1 MVELDQFIRDVQL
14 RIERLLDEMLCDT
27 HITSAPL
34 LNATRYSV
42 LEGGKRLRP
51 MLAYATAITLG
62 KSMTCADAPACA
74 LELIHVYSLIHDDLP
89 AMDDDDLRRGKPTCH
104 KAFNEA
110 TAILAG
116 DALQT
121 LAFQTLALSPKLT
134 VSDTTRIQMIACLSD
149 TAGGAGMVAGQAM
162 DLSAVGKKINVEQL
176 ENMHRHKTGAIIRAA
191 VRLGALSTES
201 ANAQQLTALDTYA
214 QCIGLAFQVQ
224 DDILDIESSTQTLGK
239 TQGADAARNKP
250 TYPSLL
256 GMERAKQKRDD
267 LIQQGVNALSIFD
280 NAFLLNALAIY
291 IKQRAH

>member
-1 MVELDQFIRDVQL
+1 MTELEQFIHDTQT
-14 RIERLLDEMLCDT
+14 RIEHLLDGILSDT
-27 HITSAPL
+27 HVTCESL
-34 LNATRYSV
+34 LAAMRYST
-42 LEGGKRLRP
+42 LGGGKRLRP
-51 MLAYATAITLG
+51 MLAYATAAALG
-62 KSMTCADAPACA
+62 KSMSCADTAACA

-89 AMDDDDLRRGKPTCH
+89 SMDDDDLRRGKPTCH

-121 LAFQTLALSPKLT
+121 LAFQTLALSPHLM
-134 VSDTTRIQMIACLSD
+134 VSDSTRIHMIACLSD

-191 VRLGALSTES
+191 VRLGALSTE
-201 ANAQQLTALDTYA
+201 NASPEQLAALDIYA

-224 DDILDIESSTQTLGK
+224 DDILDIESSTQMLGK
-239 TQGADAARNKP
+239 TQGADIARNKP

-256 GMERAKQKRDD
+256 GMDHAKQKRDD
-267 LIQQGVNALSIFD
+267 LIDQAVNALTIFD
-280 NAFLLNALAIY
+280 NADLLKALAIY